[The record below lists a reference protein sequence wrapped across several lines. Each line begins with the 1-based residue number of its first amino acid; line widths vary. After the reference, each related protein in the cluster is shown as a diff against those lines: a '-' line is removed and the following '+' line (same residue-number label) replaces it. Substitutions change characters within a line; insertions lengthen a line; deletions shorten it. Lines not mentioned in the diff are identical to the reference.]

1 MDEFLNI
8 NKIEKVIDLYVY
20 TDGACIHN
28 GKPNA
33 KAGMGVFF
41 GNNDPRN
48 ISKKVEGKQTNN
60 TAELGAVFEAL
71 CMITE
76 EIKNNHNICIVT
88 DSEYVIKCCTT
99 YGKKC
104 SLDNWKKDIPNKDLV
119 KTLFTA
125 FDNYNNLSLMH
136 IDAHTGKQDKHSL
149 GNEKADSLA
158 NLAIGQTSCPYQ
170 KTEAKVK
177 KCYLKVKYEDK
188 DEAKSYGA
196 KWDPSKKKWYYMSNL
211 NSDKIEL
218 LQKFS

>member
-8 NKIEKVIDLYVY
+8 NRSDKVIELFVY

-41 GNNDPRN
+41 GYDDSRN

-60 TAELGAVFEAL
+60 TAELGAVYEAL
-71 CMITE
+71 CMITQ
-76 EIKNNHNICIVT
+76 EIKNNLNICIVT

-104 SLDNWKKDIPNKDLV
+104 KLDNWKKDIPNKDLV

-125 FDNYNNLSLMH
+125 FDNYSNLSLMH
-136 IDAHTGKQDKHSL
+136 IDAHTGKQDVHSL
-149 GNEKADSLA
+149 GNEEADKLA

-170 KTEAKVK
+170 KTDSKAK
-177 KCYLKVKYEDK
+177 KCYLKVQEFVFIVK
-188 DEAKSYGA
+188 
-196 KWDPSKKKWYYMSNL
+196 M
-211 NSDKIEL
+211 
-218 LQKFS
+218 KF